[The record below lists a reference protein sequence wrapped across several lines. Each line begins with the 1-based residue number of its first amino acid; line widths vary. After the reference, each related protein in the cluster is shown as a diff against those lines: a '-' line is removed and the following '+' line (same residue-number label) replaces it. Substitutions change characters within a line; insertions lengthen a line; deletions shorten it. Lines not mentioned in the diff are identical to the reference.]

1 MTERKII
8 HNSFQNFRLCR
19 CKTNKK
25 PLSLYITTNY
35 HRTTD
40 PCAAQQAHPIPSQ
53 RRRGPPRS
61 SYIRRSHT
69 HAQTYTHARTH
80 TLAYIRKF
88 NRRHTA
94 RAHEQTTQTTHL
106 HSNTPILTCGWW
118 NTQLQNIKKT
128 HRKRINNVAFG
139 RIVFCSLIST
149 WARVYLRPKPRILS
163 VIFPPPF
170 TTKRKKNRTTTRKEK
185 RLRLVVIQIHTHTHN
200 ELRLF
205 CPCQYLCYRKT
216 LTQSHTHAH
225 TLKTG
230 AYKKNS
236 HCH

>member
-1 MTERKII
+1 MWQQWKWRHKKVNRSVTERKII

-118 NTQLQNIKKT
+118 NTQLQNIKNAQKT
-128 HRKRINNVAFG
+128 YQQRRIRAYRVLFVNLNVSACVPSPKTPDPICDFSPTIHDQKKKK
-139 RIVFCSLIST
+139 IVQQH
-149 WARVYLRPKPRILS
+149 
-163 VIFPPPF
+163 
-170 TTKRKKNRTTTRKEK
+170 EK
-185 RLRLVVIQIHTHTHN
+185 RSASV
-200 ELRLF
+200 
-205 CPCQYLCYRKT
+205 
-216 LTQSHTHAH
+216 
-225 TLKTG
+225 
-230 AYKKNS
+230 
-236 HCH
+236 